1 MTASAPDPTPRQHG
15 GNVARQL
22 RVGITGHRL
31 DRLGEG
37 ADARLQP
44 ALAALFG
51 EFERTIGAGQL
62 QLVCG
67 LADGADTIA
76 AECALE
82 RGWTLDSVLP
92 FARGD
97 YAQDFDDGAPRERYL
112 ALLEASSAVLELP
125 GARDRPNGESI
136 AYERAGRVLLAQ
148 CDVLVAVWDGGP
160 VRGRG
165 GAAQIV
171 TEAVQ
176 LDVPVIQLDP
186 AGTTPP
192 VLLWDGLE
200 ELALGLDTVD
210 SVARGSLDALPEL
223 IGSLVGQP
231 DDAADRHLI
240 ERFLAPRR
248 PHRLWALAYPL
259 LLRVMGVREL
269 RRTDLVTDGADEH
282 AEQILRPLCSG
293 DAELGG
299 RLQQQ
304 LLARFARADA
314 AARLYAQLFRHG
326 YVSNFFLAAV
336 AVLLSLL
343 GLALPAGAKP
353 LLITLEILII
363 GSILLR
369 TGLGNR
375 AGWHRAWLDNRALAE
390 RLRCLAISARLGEL
404 NLRGANV
411 LRAGDR
417 RQDWVAWYSRATG
430 REIGLPTVLIDP
442 PYLQGVRAVLLELV
456 DGELAYLDREAHQMH
471 ALEHRLHR
479 LGTWLFALTAGTCL
493 ALLAIKL
500 SSGLWPAAKALAHF
514 ANTGATI
521 ISAALPAFG
530 AAIYGIRMQGD
541 FAGIAERSADLAA
554 KLRFLKR
561 AIGDGEPDFDN
572 LSRCARGVT
581 SLLTADVASWLHTTS
596 ARPLA
601 LPG

>member
-1 MTASAPDPTPRQHG
+1 MTPRAPDPDLLQHG
-15 GNVARQL
+15 GEVSRRL

-37 ADARLQP
+37 ADARLRP
-44 ALAALFG
+44 ALMALFG
-51 EFERTIGAGQL
+51 EFESAIGTGQL

-67 LADGADTIA
+67 RADVAATMS

-82 RGWTLDSVLP
+82 RGWTLDSILP

-97 YAQDFDDGAPRERYL
+97 YAQDFDEGVPRDRFH
-112 ALLEASSAVLELP
+112 ALLEASKAVMELP
-125 GARDRPNGESI
+125 GARSRPNGESI

-186 AGTTPP
+186 AGSEAP

-210 SVARGSLDALPEL
+210 SVARGSLEALPGL
-223 IGSLVGQP
+223 IGSLVGRP
-231 DDAADRHLI
+231 DDAADRQLI
-240 ERFLAPRR
+240 ERYLTPRR

-269 RRTDLVTDGADEH
+269 RRTDLVSGEAEGH
-282 AEQILRPLCSG
+282 ARDILRPLCTG
-293 DAELGG
+293 DTELGG
-299 RLQQQ
+299 RLGGV

-314 AARLYAQLFRHG
+314 AARFYAQLFRHG

-353 LLITLEILII
+353 LLITLEIAII
-363 GSILLR
+363 ASILLR

-390 RLRCLAISARLGEL
+390 RLRCLAVSARLGEL
-404 NLRGANV
+404 NLRGANL
-411 LRAGDR
+411 LRSGDR

-430 REIGLPTVLIDP
+430 REIGLPTVLVDP
-442 PYLQGVRAVLLELV
+442 PYLQNVRTVLLELV
-456 DGELAYLDREAHQMH
+456 DGELAYLDREGQQMH
-471 ALEHRLHR
+471 VLEHRLHR
-479 LGTWLFALTAGTCL
+479 LGTWLFALTAGTCM
-493 ALLAIKL
+493 ALLGVKL
-500 SSGLWPAAKALAHF
+500 SSAVWPAAEQLSHAAT
-514 ANTGATI
+514 TGATI

-541 FAGIAERSADLAA
+541 FAGIAERSADLSA

-561 AIGDGEPDFDN
+561 AIGDGEAEFDN

-581 SLLTADVASWLHTTS
+581 NLLTADVASWLHTTS